1 MPNWND
7 ANDILNWLRSEQLK
21 KQQEEEAQKRAE
33 NEARAIVAQPNPQP
47 SLADQMWRP
56 SAQVDTGIRA
66 TNTMQPTQTMPYV
79 EPPIVESARTP
90 LYPQNEMAFTGGP
103 EEEEEKPARDWTEQE
118 INRAGVGLQWRNPW
132 EAWRSGQ
139 ASYGA
144 TYEPAARALTNV
156 HDWWNQTG
164 APLLR
169 SWTQPAAPG
178 VAEENTQ
185 RLASGDL
192 RLSEAGAWTRETPA
206 YQYAQ
211 ERIQERKDR
220 IAAEQATE
228 PTTGLGQMWQDMGG
242 LRDVGGSLFDVWDYW
257 MRLNTT
263 TPPSQFGGAQEAVEA
278 GNADYFQRGLAKLA
292 EDTQDRPLMAYLAPV
307 GEYANRRFN
316 PFERYLDFLE
326 WSTGDPTQQG
336 EYGAG
341 GFLAPLGDTT
351 FMQFMN
357 QKLQEYDRQQ
367 DWYNKL
373 SPDKRESAKIAFAAL
388 QSQGLQAAAKAL
400 LDPNDTRPRTER
412 VDSVMNPWALIVEGM
427 TTDPID
433 WLSFGVGQ
441 VGALGKGGASIIEQF
456 AEQAAR
462 RNILDISVE
471 QAAKNWAEGVKR
483 IQPYIDLLSEGK
495 KVNLYPAASGKATP
509 RNLINRLNIFAPTE
523 ISKTD
528 QDTTALWRA
537 IRAVIGDATD
547 KATIVQRL
555 DALVNAPQRLVA
567 QGVTGRGTLGNVDV
581 ANRLPMLRGIDWL
594 AVPSLKPNKIAEIG
608 NRNELMADIY
618 SAVWNKV
625 APFNGLSTLKPG
637 QRTLI
642 ESVPVVGTVY
652 KGLRFPAD
660 VMRSIMSF
668 NYLGLRPGNWF
679 RNAGGGTAMLVGTDS
694 YSLRPIAQI
703 ADWWGRKGGYM
714 PTPRMANVTQGADIT
729 GRTLSGAGEVR
740 DTSWFMTRGPQWW
753 QDFNEKLFNIP
764 YGSTEIKLG
773 NVAVP
778 VGEGAMYA
786 RGFDTPGRRAFYGGW
801 NDVVNMELVPGL
813 VQMGVPEDTAQL
825 IGRKVLELGNDGSKG
840 DVAQGVRKWVNGQKL
855 PYDLADIGV
864 PLEVLGPD
872 ARRAIN
878 QVLSDALP
886 DQIDEVAQAVRDII
900 RQEKTR
906 YGDLLRVS
914 PKEPVGYEWTRAE
927 VLADGADVVD
937 GIVDAARRAGVP
949 NIDEVT
955 QQAQQVI
962 QKHTDAVTNAMQR
975 MSNELSGS
983 LNMPQTWALAED
995 FWWDLYGRI
1004 RPAQKKVD
1012 DLSKTAAMRRTPEA
1026 WQAKWQGTLEEY
1038 SRLSDEIDQLA
1049 AQYRQWLLDLNNGG
1063 TYVRQGQ
1070 PETFWDYIRQYI
1082 GWDEQRFME
1091 AQQITLGPASA
1102 EFAEDWEKVISN
1114 NRAFVDN
1121 SFVSLFNTFQ
1131 KFPNIDN
1138 FDILSAA
1145 IKNSKAQGAQV
1156 AAYLKPLRERA
1167 LAGGMKWSEYYRLRD
1182 LTWQQY
1188 FDNVVLTNTAH
1199 ARAAILNGLSE
1210 GVGSRLRWLDDGNV
1224 EWRLEGPAQTAGK
1237 WLARNADGRVEEFST
1252 PLKGERGSVFAV
1264 PQEVLDDWNRITNQQ
1279 GSVVDDILEQVQ
1291 KDAQDLY
1298 DRAIGPRRQ
1307 YQAPTVTEYGRMPR
1321 QNPDV
1326 PLRDQPLRKAYQTPE
1341 LTERGRWDIGPEA
1354 YGPEPYTPPQPTG
1367 PTRPAINPADP
1378 VTNKI
1383 DAFFDQFDT
1392 TPPIDPQ
1399 TDMQGWIASLK
1410 QRFPKFYGDTPSH
1423 VTGKR
1428 PHYDAKGRLVL
1439 NNKALENGN
1448 LVEPQGP
1455 ITVKP
1460 GTHAVLPGL
1469 YYDGQNGWKFHL
1481 VTTKWNHDKIA
1492 QVLDGMG
1499 IDNYKILAGG
1509 DPGDK
1514 DFTIYVGARE
1524 VADYLAPILETKLAG
1539 LIDDPLSIIDGDI
1552 AGGNLPFTQHIWAR
1566 FAPEDLNELPS
1577 EINGIVN
1584 RAKMHRYG
1592 PRGIVISEF
1601 DMRQGMHGGT
1611 RPADTYDYA
1620 LKRLTD
1626 EFGEYFTGRPR
1637 TQAALPQVP
1646 RGATPYTSPEL
1657 YNADQGY
1664 LRGRLQHEGSGIV
1677 DVGEPRYVREGELPV
1692 EPGRMAGDRLLTGA
1706 VPEGAYVEPPRVEP
1720 QAPPTKSDAAREM
1733 FNWQHYQ
1740 ASVPD
1745 LDITDGMNPREW
1757 IRWLSERILKDRDN
1771 GGIRGL
1777 DVGDMAT
1784 KGIATLDDAERHILS
1799 QLPRWVEGLPNT
1811 IPPGLRMQVVDAVD
1825 DFLPRFD
1832 DALSMAAEVGR
1843 QMGDFNMLDF
1853 SSRRAVDTALTLTFP
1868 YHYFSSRMGSRM
1880 AALALTKPEFVRAFY
1895 SMQRGIELENEQSG
1909 LPMRMQGT
1917 LPSLNPKSMWRY
1929 GNPITYVIPAF
1940 QYIQPNPFV
1949 DPNDANNDTERWMYK
1964 WQQWTPGMFPYL
1976 QYMQDALMDTRS
1988 PKRDVKRTDKY
1999 QVGDIVPLAR
2009 IAGYAGAATTGEAGM
2024 LAGPQMEMLPPRLRS
2039 FLKLG
2044 DEWDFGRIG
2053 REIAKMVVGGEV
2065 DPETARW
2072 ARDQAYQVQN
2082 AVGPLPEEDT
2092 EAAREVF
2099 ERGTQR
2105 ASVNRLWALLG
2116 GWLVGMPIYEYSPEE
2131 EAARQVL
2138 RERDAQGYD
2147 PATGQGSMAAI
2158 KEYEAQPMPGT
2169 DVTKGDVYDAT
2180 REYSSLYPS
2189 EGNRP
2194 VPPTYPYR
2202 QPFNAQRPG
2211 VVQATED
2218 KRSEAKQIRDQYS
2231 PQLDALAEAKEWQQ
2245 FYALLDEQDQA
2256 LAALDAKY
2264 PSAQP
2269 DTDQAALGAELLAE
2283 IERSQAQPPTDPTR
2297 IGQPQEAIDYYSN
2310 YSPEEL
2316 AVKAAENAEYIAY
2329 AMNADIKPPRQ
2340 KPADMSWDTYNRLR
2354 EEYKAAVAADQAK
2367 LMQNPSSLV
2376 YGRPVGQASAGG
2388 VTPTKQEQ
2396 ATDKKAEAGKG
2407 GAAGAAGKT
2416 DSEGRPWSEY
2426 WDEYRAFGD
2435 DYAKKGEYL
2444 RSHPEFAA
2452 YYKARYLDENEE
2464 AWWERAYTSGAQ
2476 AYSSWRGGY
2485 YGGGGGGGYS
2495 SYEKPKYIDR
2505 GTPAQ
2510 AYMYRQYPYE
2520 GQPVKPAV
2528 YRAPDG
2534 NLYSIN
2540 QLISMLGAKPN
2551 WRLHS

>member
-21 KQQEEEAQKRAE
+21 KQQEEEARKRAE

-56 SAQVDTGIRA
+56 QVQVDTGIRA
-66 TNTMQPTQTMPYV
+66 TNPVQATNPAPYV
-79 EPPIVESARTP
+79 EPPVVEPPRTP

-103 EEEEEKPARDWTEQE
+103 EEEEEPQRDWADQD
-118 INRAGVGLQWRNPW
+118 INRAGIGLDWRNPW

-144 TYEPAARALTNV
+144 TYEPAAQWWNDAQN
-156 HDWWNQTG
+156 WWNQTG
-164 APLLR
+164 APLWR

-206 YQYAQ
+206 YQYAE

-307 GEYANRRFN
+307 GEYVNRRFN
-316 PFERYLDFLE
+316 PFERYLDFVE

-367 DWYNKL
+367 EWYNKL

-441 VGALGKGGASIIEQF
+441 VGAWGKGGASIIEQF

-528 QDTTALWRA
+528 QDATALWRA

-642 ESVPVVGTVY
+642 EGVPVVGAVY

-801 NDVVNMELVPGL
+801 KDVVNEELVPGL

-1012 DLSKTAAMRRTPEA
+1012 DLSKAAAMRRTPEA

-1167 LAGGMKWSEYYRLRD
+1167 LAGGMKWGEYYRLRD

-1298 DRAIGPRRQ
+1298 DRVIGPRRQ

-1326 PLRDQPLRKAYQTPE
+1326 PLRDQPLEEAETGLRWKDVPPDERPVLPFGTMWEPEMGGTPEMRRPYQAPE
-1341 LTERGRWDIGPEA
+1341 LTDAQRADALAALQRGAAEAAQPAAPVVQEAAQPVAVTFGKQRTKQGRREIPIDVTGEDPYTRQVRYYLGDLGKGSKEWQVEKVWTEGNQTQREIVGGPYNSLAEAKAAAGNVIAGDTFTPPVRPTVAASPAAKVVVAEQPETIAKVKRPPITKRPSDTIADAQAQIKTLEERKADMRRAWNVFTADFEGMPNIDAMMLRFKAGNFNANVSKGDLQATGLFIDTVGKTLEGQPINTVDDIMNWLRQYSRLNDEIAGQKALIKDAKFYSKMSGPEIIQA
-1354 YGPEPYTPPQPTG
+1354 
-1367 PTRPAINPADP
+1367 TRQEFLDAGWPAEMIDDMEKRASRDEILSF
-1378 VTNKI
+1378 VDDLHGKI
-1383 DAFFDQFDT
+1383 DE
-1392 TPPIDPQ
+1392 
-1399 TDMQGWIASLK
+1399 G
-1410 QRFPKFYGDTPSH
+1410 
-1423 VTGKR
+1423 
-1428 PHYDAKGRLVL
+1428 
-1439 NNKALENGN
+1439 LER
-1448 LVEPQGP
+1448 
-1455 ITVKP
+1455 IK
-1460 GTHAVLPGL
+1460 
-1469 YYDGQNGWKFHL
+1469 
-1481 VTTKWNHDKIA
+1481 
-1492 QVLDGMG
+1492 
-1499 IDNYKILAGG
+1499 
-1509 DPGDK
+1509 
-1514 DFTIYVGARE
+1514 
-1524 VADYLAPILETKLAG
+1524 
-1539 LIDDPLSIIDGDI
+1539 
-1552 AGGNLPFTQHIWAR
+1552 
-1566 FAPEDLNELPS
+1566 
-1577 EINGIVN
+1577 
-1584 RAKMHRYG
+1584 
-1592 PRGIVISEF
+1592 
-1601 DMRQGMHGGT
+1601 
-1611 RPADTYDYA
+1611 
-1620 LKRLTD
+1620 
-1626 EFGEYFTGRPR
+1626 GEYG
-1637 TQAALPQVP
+1637 
-1646 RGATPYTSPEL
+1646 
-1657 YNADQGY
+1657 
-1664 LRGRLQHEGSGIV
+1664 
-1677 DVGEPRYVREGELPV
+1677 
-1692 EPGRMAGDRLLTGA
+1692 
-1706 VPEGAYVEPPRVEP
+1706 
-1720 QAPPTKSDAAREM
+1720 SDAAREM

-1757 IRWLSERILKDRDN
+1757 VRWLSERILKDRDN

-1811 IPPGLRMQVVDAVD
+1811 IPPGLRLQVVDAVD

-1843 QMGDFNMLDF
+1843 QIGDFNMLDF
-1853 SSRRAVDTALTLTFP
+1853 SSRRAVDTALALIFP
-1868 YHYFSSRMGSRM
+1868 YHYFWSRMGSRM
-1880 AALALTKPEFVRAFY
+1880 AAMALTKPEFVRAFY

-1940 QYIQPNPFV
+1940 QYIQPSPFV

-1976 QYMQDALMDTRS
+1976 QYMQDAIMDKRA
-1988 PKRDVKRTDKY
+1988 PKRGVQRTDKY

-2218 KRSEAKQIRDQYS
+2218 KRAEAKQIRDQYS

-2269 DTDQAALGAELLAE
+2269 DTDQAALGAKLLAE

-2376 YGRPVGQASAGG
+2376 YGRPVGQASAGS

-2407 GAAGAAGKT
+2407 GTAGAADKT

-2435 DYAKKGEYL
+2435 DYAKKAEYL